1 VRLEKLVDLAA
12 VAVPCPYCD
21 AELRPVSVRVA
32 GLAIVVDANCPRC
45 GGEFAFDWP
54 AGHSLSHPAL
64 VDRKSGAVHADGS
77 GWYARRFAH
86 CIDSEETPLSAE
98 ITVSGSCRSG
108 HEAILVNCL
117 DFLYSHVLLKL
128 MSAPRHM
135 RESPD
140 DDIVVIVPKLL
151 RWLVPRGVLVIEVD
165 LPLRDGGEWVAGL
178 DARVEAVVAPAKT
191 VRISPAM
198 SQPEVTARDLAELG
212 EDLTPSSD
220 KHDDSMPL
228 QIGFCLR
235 TDRLWLGH
243 LPFWIRAARRLLP
256 ARHTHTL
263 LLRRQRHNYALLARH
278 VRDRH
283 PDARF
288 VALGIGEPQGLP
300 DYIDDLRTPGAIREE
315 SHWLDEYRRCRV
327 VVGIHGANL
336 LLPSLLAGAVVDLL
350 PTRFLR
356 NINQDLIIP
365 RESASEPKLLLFSHR
380 IVPQECTPETV
391 AAITTSVIEDAN
403 WHQRNMID
411 NRRAYNTPGWLR
423 PIKWR
428 PVRDPRLGE
437 RPLT

>member
-1 VRLEKLVDLAA
+1 MRLEKLVDLAA

-21 AELRPVSVRVA
+21 ADLSPASVRVA
-32 GLAIVVDANCPRC
+32 GLAIVVDANCPGC

-54 AGHSLSHPAL
+54 AGHALSHLAL

-77 GWYARRFAH
+77 GWYVRRFTQ
-86 CIDSEETPLSAE
+86 CLNSEETPLSAE

-128 MSAPRHM
+128 MSGPRHM

-140 DDIVVIVPKLL
+140 DDIVVIVPRLL
-151 RWLVPRGVLVIEVD
+151 RWLVPRGAVVIEVD
-165 LPLRDGGEWVAGL
+165 VPLEKGAEWVEGL
-178 DARVEAVVAPAKT
+178 DATVEAVVAPAKT
-191 VRISPAM
+191 VRISPAVLH
-198 SQPEVTARDLAELG
+198 SEITERDLAQLG
-212 EDLTPSSD
+212 ENLTPSSGTP
-220 KHDDSMPL
+220 DDSMPL

-243 LPFWIRAARRLLP
+243 LPVWIRAARRLLP
-256 ARHTHTL
+256 ARYTHGL
-263 LLRRQRHNYALLARH
+263 LLRRQSQNYARLARH
-278 VRDRH
+278 VLDRH

-288 VALGIGEPQGLP
+288 VALGIGQPQGLP

-336 LLPSLLAGAVVDLL
+336 LLPSLLAGAVVELL
-350 PTRFLR
+350 PTRRLR
-356 NINQDLIIP
+356 NITQDLIIP
-365 RESASEPKLLLFSHR
+365 REGASEPKLVLFSHR

-391 AAITTSVIEDAN
+391 AAIATSMIEDAS

-411 NRRAYNTPGWLR
+411 NRRAYDRPGWLR
-423 PIKWR
+423 PINWR
-428 PVRDPRLGE
+428 PVTPKGTPR
-437 RPLT
+437 R

>member
-1 VRLEKLVDLAA
+1 MRLDKLADLAA
-12 VAVPCPYCD
+12 VAVPCPYCHAD
-21 AELRPVSVRVA
+21 LKPVSVRVA
-32 GLAIVVDANCPRC
+32 ALAIVVDATCPGC

-54 AGHSLSHPAL
+54 AGHALSHPAL
-64 VDRKSGAVHADGS
+64 IDRKSGAVHAAGS

-86 CIDSEETPLSAE
+86 CIDSEEAPLSAE
-98 ITVSGSCRSG
+98 ITVSGSCRNG

-128 MSAPRHM
+128 LSAPRHV
-135 RESPD
+135 RESPE

-151 RWLVPRGVLVIEVD
+151 RWLVPRDVVVIEVD
-165 LPLRDGGEWVAGL
+165 LPLKDGAEWVEGL

-191 VRISPAM
+191 VRISPTV
-198 SQPEVTARDLAELG
+198 SQPEITARDLAELG

-220 KHDDSMPL
+220 EHDDSAPL

-235 TDRLWLGH
+235 NDRLWLGR

-256 ARHTHTL
+256 AGRTHAL
-263 LLRRQRHNYALLARH
+263 LLRRQRQNYAQLAHH
-278 VRDRH
+278 VLDRH

-288 VALGIGEPQGLP
+288 VALGIGQPQGLP

-315 SHWLDEYRRCRV
+315 AGWLDEYRRCRV

-336 LLPSLLAGAVVDLL
+336 LLPSLLAGAVIELL
-350 PTRFLR
+350 PTRRLR

-365 RESASEPKLLLFSHR
+365 RESAQEPKRLLFSHR
-380 IVPQECTPETV
+380 IVPQECTPEAV
-391 AAITTSVIEDAN
+391 AAITTSVIEDAD

-411 NRRAYNTPGWLR
+411 NRRAYKSPGWLR

-428 PVRDPRLGE
+428 SVTR
-437 RPLT
+437 